1 MLDKEIIFQ
10 ADLERLIGKRPF
22 EQPTTYQAFAD
33 QKNSKQEEKADIE
46 EDLGNVVNEL
56 KKNIL
61 TEIKEERPDSS
72 KKSNAESGDNKKSI
86 K

>member
-1 MLDKEIIFQ
+1 MPK
-10 ADLERLIGKRPF
+10 K
-22 EQPTTYQAFAD
+22 
-33 QKNSKQEEKADIE
+33 EEKADIE

-72 KKSNAESGDNKKSI
+72 KKSDAESDDNKKSI